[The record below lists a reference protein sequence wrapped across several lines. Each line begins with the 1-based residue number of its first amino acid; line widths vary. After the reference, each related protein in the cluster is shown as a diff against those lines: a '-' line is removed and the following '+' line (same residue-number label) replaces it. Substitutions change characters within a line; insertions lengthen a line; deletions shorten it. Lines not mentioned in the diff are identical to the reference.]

1 MSKKTAL
8 IFGITGQDGAY
19 LAENLLDK
27 GYIVHG
33 VKRRA
38 STVNTFRLDRI
49 YRDRH
54 DGDTQLKLH
63 YGDLSDALSTFQ
75 IIRNS
80 EPDEIYNL
88 AAQSHVHISFE
99 MPEYTSNIDALGSLR
114 ILEAIKQ
121 SKAENQTKFLQA
133 GTSEMFGKVREI
145 PQTENTP
152 FNPQSPYAAA
162 KVYSHFLTVNYRQSY
177 NMFASNC
184 IAFNHES
191 PYRGEN
197 FVTKKIAR
205 ALTAIKYG
213 KQDCLYLG
221 NLDAK
226 RDWGYAKDYVEAQ
239 WLILQHKV
247 ADDFVIATG
256 IQKSVRDFVVR
267 AADYLGMEVEWNGA
281 GVEEVLIWKKAK
293 VREKLIGDK
302 TIVRIDPDYFRP
314 SEVDTLLGDYSK
326 AQKELN
332 WEPKTSFDQL
342 VEIMMR
348 FEVSEFESQLD
359 A

>member
-1 MSKKTAL
+1 M
-8 IFGITGQDGAY
+8 
-19 LAENLLDK
+19 
-27 GYIVHG
+27 VHG

-49 YRDRH
+49 YKDRH
-54 DGDTQLKLH
+54 EVDNHFKLH
-63 YGDLSDALSTFQ
+63 YGDLSDALNIFQ
-75 IIRNS
+75 IIS
-80 EPDEIYNL
+80 STQPDEIYNL

-99 MPEYTSNIDALGSLR
+99 MPEYTSNIDALGTLR
-114 ILEAIKQ
+114 ILEAVKQ
-121 SKAENQTKFLQA
+121 SGAVKHTKFLQA
-133 GTSEMFGKVREI
+133 GTSEMFGKVKEI

-162 KVYSHFLTVNYRQSY
+162 KAYSHFLTINYRDAY

-197 FVTKKIAR
+197 FVTKKIAK

-213 KQDCLYLG
+213 RQECLYLG

-239 WLILQHKV
+239 WRILQHNI

-256 IQKSVRDFVVR
+256 IQKSVREFVER
-267 AADYLGMEVEWNGA
+267 AAGYLGMDIEWSGQ
-281 GVEEVLIWKKAK
+281 GVEEVLIWKNNKHDGISYK
-293 VREKLIGDK
+293 DK
-302 TIVRIDPDYFRP
+302 IILRVDPDYFRP
-314 SEVDTLLGDYSK
+314 SEVETLLGDYSK
-326 AQKELN
+326 ARRELN
-332 WEPKTSFDQL
+332 WEPKTNFEQL
-342 VEIMMR
+342 VEIMLKY
-348 FEVSEFESQLD
+348 EISEIEGETD